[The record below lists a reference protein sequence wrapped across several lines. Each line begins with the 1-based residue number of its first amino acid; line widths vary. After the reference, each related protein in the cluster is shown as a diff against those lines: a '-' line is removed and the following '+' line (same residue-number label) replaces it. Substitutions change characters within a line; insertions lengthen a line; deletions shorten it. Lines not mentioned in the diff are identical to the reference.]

1 MDLWVVLDQ
10 LDSQGHVVHK
20 ERKAP
25 LLILDHL
32 DLKDPKEALDHE
44 DQLETK
50 DQRDQPD
57 HKDLQDLQD
66 HQPQPS
72 SQLGHIMAEI
82 HLNQH
87 CTTMVTGI
95 TKPNQEKTS
104 RLKTLSLLEPSTIIC
119 SNLMSLCKEY
129 KNQMEV
135 STSLANHAKI

>member
-1 MDLWVVLDQ
+1 M
-10 LDSQGHVVHK
+10 GHVVHK

-32 DLKDPKEALDHE
+32 DP
-44 DQLETK
+44 K

-104 RLKTLSLLEPSTIIC
+104 RLKTLSLLEPCTIIC
-119 SNLMSLCKEY
+119 PNLMSLCK
-129 KNQMEV
+129 
-135 STSLANHAKI
+135 